1 MALLKLPMA
10 WYQLNIIFM
19 APPQEFWCVKPNSFH
34 KYTTEEWRKMCAPQ
48 IEENPCLIFDPD
60 VLLIAPT
67 MERTLIALVPCTQF
81 NYDTTTFT
89 RTIVSD
95 WNLVCTRHWL
105 VHLTQCV
112 MMSGVLLGG
121 IIFGII
127 ADNYGRKMPLMICIV
142 LQAVTSY
149 IVCII
154 PWFWTF
160 LVIWF
165 VLALASGGLG
175 IISFVI
181 CMEIVGGKWRTTIPV
196 LYHLPFG
203 LGNAV
208 MSALAY
214 WLRDWRKLEFSLA
227 TLSSLYILYWFVIPE
242 SPRWLLA
249 TGQRDKAIEVLNNA
263 AMVNNKQKDFQIVKK
278 WLLSC
283 KETIIEAPGFLAF
296 IKSKN
301 MRMKTVLLSGNW
313 FCTGLEFY
321 TFSQYLGAIGG
332 NIFLTVALTGIIS
345 IPGGILCVYII
356 TKFGRRTTVWIFQ
369 TITAACFLLIL
380 FVPKNIFANDW
391 PRLLIAGT
399 GFAGLAGTVPALY
412 LLSGE
417 LFPTLGRNAGVGG
430 VTIFARIASMIA
442 PLIVSLDDVMLDLP
456 LIILSIVSFAHLFLL
471 VPLPETKD
479 RPLPDTLE
487 EAEQFN

>member
-1 MALLKLPMA
+1 MKHWLGGLISEVYILINMQNVAESFPSKIKLNCNFDDLTSKAIGEFGRWQLWISVLMALLKLPMA

-105 VHLTQCV
+105 VH
-112 MMSGVLLGG
+112 
-121 IIFGII
+121 
-127 ADNYGRKMPLMICIV
+127 
-142 LQAVTSY
+142 
-149 IVCII
+149 
-154 PWFWTF
+154 
-160 LVIWF
+160 
-165 VLALASGGLG
+165 
-175 IISFVI
+175 
-181 CMEIVGGKWRTTIPV
+181 IVGGKWRTTIPV